1 MLKRIGPGLICSLM
15 VFGWMISMGWAVELT
30 GRQIIEEQQDRHIS
44 DNEYSDVNLTLL
56 DRKGKAKHQKMMI
69 YAAKKEGKT
78 RTLIQYHAPANIRG
92 VGLLTWEQGKD
103 KDDDQWLYM
112 SAARSTKRI
121 AGGSKKNQFM
131 GTDMAYEDM
140 RPENLDAHE
149 YMLVGEEQ
157 IFDNKCWKI
166 ESIPTTEKEKKESGY
181 GKRVMWVDQSNYMT
195 LKVDYYDHHE
205 RHIKVSKFEEI
216 RPMKGTLFR
225 SFKVTWNR
233 IRQKT
238 STIMVYEKID
248 LDTRHK
254 DIVFTQNYMKR
265 PVR

>member
-1 MLKRIGPGLICSLM
+1 MQKRIWAGLIYSFMIL
-15 VFGWMISMGWAVELT
+15 GWMVSMVWAGDLT
-30 GRQIIEEQQDRHIS
+30 GRQIIEEQQDRHIA
-44 DNEYSDVNLTLL
+44 DNEYSDVNLTLV
-56 DRKGKAKHQKMMI
+56 DRKGKEKHQKMVI
-69 YAAKKEGKT
+69 YTSKKEGKT

-131 GTDMAYEDM
+131 GTDMAFEDM
-140 RPENLDAHE
+140 RPENLDTHK
-149 YMLVGEEQ
+149 YTLVGEEMMG
-157 IFDNKCWKI
+157 DKNCWKI
-166 ESIPTTEKEKKESGY
+166 ESFPSTEKEKKDSGY

-195 LKVDYYDHHE
+195 LKVDYYDHHD
-205 RHIKVSKFEEI
+205 RHIKIALFEDI
-216 RPMKGTLFR
+216 RPMSGKLFR

-238 STIMVYEKID
+238 TTIMDYKKID

-254 DIVFTQNYMKR
+254 DIMFSQNYMKR
-265 PVR
+265 PIR